1 MPFSAATGATE
12 AACATQWKLRNRQPV
27 STVVRRR
34 GRRRGKFIRLLLVDV
49 LRGGS
54 RPPGAGSGQFRGR
67 CSIYDQGN
75 RRWRRNDC
83 FMKFDN
89 LADLKV
95 LVAAAETGG
104 FTPAGRRC
112 GLSTA
117 AVSAAI
123 KRLETSLGVRLFER
137 STRSVQA
144 TQEGRVMIDHARRA
158 LERGAEGQALVRGGS
173 AALTGS
179 ARAPA
184 SAPLPRARLLAPSHR
199 IACASPAYL
208 RRRGWPQQPQDLAQ
222 HECLTYEVRG
232 RLLCDWAFSPVD
244 GAGQTVT
251 VPVRGALR
259 CNDASVAL
267 DWALQ
272 GQGVVYQSALQLAG
286 ALADGRLQRVLPH
299 WLGAPAPLYAV
310 LPSNRFVPPRVTALV
325 EALAELFAR
334 SAAVELGDRAGDRVA
349 G

>member
-1 MPFSAATGATE
+1 
-12 AACATQWKLRNRQPV
+12 
-27 STVVRRR
+27 
-34 GRRRGKFIRLLLVDV
+34 
-49 LRGGS
+49 
-54 RPPGAGSGQFRGR
+54 
-67 CSIYDQGN
+67 
-75 RRWRRNDC
+75 
-83 FMKFDN
+83 MKFDN

-158 LERGAEGQALVRGGS
+158 LELVAEGQALVRGGS

-179 ARAPA
+179 LRLTTSSALARGLLLDWLPGFAAQHPGLEIDLRVTDTHVDLVREA
-184 SAPLPRARLLAPSHR
+184 IDVAVRYGPLPDSGLAARLLAPSHR

-244 GAGQTVT
+244 GAGQAVT

-286 ALADGRLQRVLPH
+286 ALADGRLQRVLPG
-299 WLGAPAPLYAV
+299 WLGAAAPLYAV

-334 SAAVELGDRAGDRVA
+334 SASGELGERVA